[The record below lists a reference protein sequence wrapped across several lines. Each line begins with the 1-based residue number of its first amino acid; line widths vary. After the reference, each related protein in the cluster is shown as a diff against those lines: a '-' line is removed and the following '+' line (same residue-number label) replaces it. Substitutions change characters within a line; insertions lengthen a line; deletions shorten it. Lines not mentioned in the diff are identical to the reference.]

1 MSYLRKLWLSCRQR
15 PQARRGSYDAEV
27 LFAGW
32 VDLPPAFLDS
42 RK

>member
-1 MSYLRKLWLSCRQR
+1 MALIRSFWKSFRPR
-15 PQARRGSYDAEV
+15 PQTRRPGYDAEV

>member
-1 MSYLRKLWLSCRQR
+1 MNYLRNLWRSYLRR
-15 PQARRGSYDAEV
+15 PQGRHGGYDPEV

>member
-1 MSYLRKLWLSCRQR
+1 MNYLRNLWRSCRPR
-15 PQARRGSYDAEV
+15 PKARRGGYDAEV

>member
-1 MSYLRKLWLSCRQR
+1 MNYLRNLWRSYRQR
-15 PQARRGSYDAEV
+15 PQGRGGSYDAEV

-42 RK
+42 RR

>member
-1 MSYLRKLWLSCRQR
+1 MSYLRNLWRSYRLR
-15 PQARRGSYDAEV
+15 PKARPGAYDAEV

>member
-1 MSYLRKLWLSCRQR
+1 MNYLRKLWKSCRR
-15 PQARRGSYDAEV
+15 RSQARRGGYDVEV

-32 VDLPPAFLDS
+32 VDLPPAFLP